1 MFLNDEKCSNV
12 LKSSGREF
20 YRSTIKLK
28 KENLK
33 TSVLKRPFTSVASL
47 VVIKFTYDKTLKSIT
62 FQFLKEKTKIQYL
75 FYILKVKVSV
85 QQVSRDFLS
94 QFSG

>member
-1 MFLNDEKCSNV
+1 MVFLNDVKCSNV

-20 YRSTIKLK
+20 HMSTIKLK

-47 VVIKFTYDKTLKSIT
+47 VVIKFAYEKTLLKSLT
-62 FQFLKEKTKIQYL
+62 FQSLKEKTKIQYH
-75 FYILKVKVSV
+75 FYILKVKVAV
-85 QQVSRDFLS
+85 
-94 QFSG
+94 

>member
-1 MFLNDEKCSNV
+1 MVFLNDEKCSNI

-20 YRSTIKLK
+20 HMSTIKLK

-47 VVIKFTYDKTLKSIT
+47 VVIKFAYDKTLKSLT
-62 FQFLKEKTKIQYL
+62 FQSLKEKTKIQYH
-75 FYILKVKVSV
+75 FYILKVKVAV
-85 QQVSRDFLS
+85 
-94 QFSG
+94 